1 MGQYH
6 IFYFANSDLLE
17 KYVCSNNSAKYYIA
31 SRTCSDT
38 WMWNDQ
44 RVLLKARSVL
54 SDTDEHE
61 SGNIKCL
68 ASDANRL
75 MLYYFLK

>member
-31 SRTCSDT
+31 SRTPSNHNLCE
-38 WMWNDQ
+38 N
-44 RVLLKARSVL
+44 K
-54 SDTDEHE
+54 
-61 SGNIKCL
+61 
-68 ASDANRL
+68 
-75 MLYYFLK
+75 